1 MTTTADL
8 SSHAQARPAGVVR
21 DTASVFVRELRPMIR
36 DPFSLVF
43 SLMQPLMFLAFFGP
57 LLGGMTGRPIAEAFQ
72 WFVPASW

>member
-1 MTTTADL
+1 MTTTGMTL

-43 SLMQPLMFLAFFGP
+43 SLMQPLMFLPSSVRYWA
-57 LLGGMTGRPIAEAFQ
+57 A
-72 WFVPASW
+72 